1 MHATLY
7 TTNHNPA
14 ALYTHTHTVG
24 TKQEHH
30 IHIHEY
36 HGCHSE
42 IPHNMAQT
50 SISNYPKLLW
60 LTCQRMRKC
69 IGESAAINLPITT
82 EIGSHTPLGIHNC
95 RIL

>member
-7 TTNHNPA
+7 TANHNPA
-14 ALYTHTHTVG
+14 ALYKHTYTVG

-50 SISNYPKLLW
+50 TISNCPSSYGLHAKECANVLVN
-60 LTCQRMRKC
+60 QQQ
-69 IGESAAINLPITT
+69 
-82 EIGSHTPLGIHNC
+82 
-95 RIL
+95 